1 MAEKKRT
8 YRLEGLNCAQCAAE
22 IESDLKKIEGLQ
34 DVSLN
39 FVVGTIDIYPR
50 FEQELR
56 RTVRKY
62 ESDARVKDESSPR
75 PADRTARD
83 QPVFQ
88 RELRVLIGSLLLAA
102 LGAAASF
109 LDPEGLPSWTS
120 SIFYG
125 AAYILAGYKV
135 LRTSVLNILHGRVF
149 DEHFLMTIATSGALI
164 LGEFSE
170 AAAVM
175 IFYSLGEYLQ
185 NRAVDRSRRS
195 ISALMTL
202 RPDSARVIRDGAVLT
217 VDPGMVK
224 TGELIEIR
232 PGERV
237 PLDGTVEAGES
248 FLDTS
253 ALTGES
259 VPRRA
264 AAGDTVLSGSLNGEG
279 LLQLRVEKEFRDSAV
294 MRILELVEKALEKK
308 ASSEKFITTFA
319 RYYTPVVVLTAVLV
333 ALVPPLFGS
342 YDFQTWIYRALV
354 LLVISCPCALV
365 VSIPL
370 SYFAGV
376 GAAARAGV
384 LVKGAE
390 YLDRLTAVR
399 TAALDKTGTIT
410 KGVFRVQEAVPSNG
424 NSVDALLRWAVTAEK
439 KSNHPIA
446 KSIRSAWG
454 GDSGSASEHSYKE
467 LSGRGV
473 ICEYNGGLIAVG
485 NGRLMDEIG
494 VEVSSTDFPAYG
506 SVVHV
511 AAEGSYAGYL
521 HIDDELKPGSHE
533 AVRMLRNRGIENFVM
548 LTGDGRNAAES
559 TARRIGLTEVYS
571 ELSPEEKVDI
581 VDALEAD
588 PDHRPVLFVGDGI
601 NDAPVLAGAYIGAA
615 MGGIGSDAAIE
626 AADIVLMKDDLR
638 ALPEAMKIAG
648 FTRTIVYQNIVGA
661 LAVKVAASA
670 LGIAGIATMWMAV
683 FADMGVT
690 IAAIL
695 NALRILRFSSRRRR
709 HG

>member
-1 MAEKKRT
+1 MAENMRT
-8 YRLEGLNCAQCAAE
+8 YRLVGLNCAQCAAE
-22 IESDLKKIEGLQ
+22 IEGDLNRIDGLQ

-39 FVVGTIDIYPR
+39 FAAGTIDIDPH

-56 RTVRKY
+56 LTVRKY
-62 ESDARVKDESSPR
+62 EPDVLVKNESFPESG
-75 PADRTARD
+75 DRSAHEGLLINK
-83 QPVFQ
+83 
-88 RELRVLIGSLLLAA
+88 ELGVLIGSLLLAA
-102 LGAAASF
+102 LGAAAAL
-109 LDPEGLPSWTS
+109 LDPEGIPSWTS
-120 SIFYG
+120 SIFYVS
-125 AAYILAGYKV
+125 AYLLAGHKV
-135 LRTSVLNILHGRVF
+135 LKTSALNILSGRVF

-164 LGEFSE
+164 LGEVSE
-170 AAAVM
+170 AFAVM

-185 NRAVDRSRRS
+185 NRAIDRSRRS

-202 RPDSARVIRDGAVLT
+202 RPDSARVIRDGTAHKI
-217 VDPGMVK
+217 DPGMVK
-224 TGELIEIR
+224 PGELIEVR
-232 PGERV
+232 PGERI
-237 PLDGTVEAGES
+237 PLDGTVTAGES

-264 AAGDTVLSGSLNGEG
+264 AAGDSVLSGSLNGEG

-294 MRILELVEKALEKK
+294 MRILALMEKASAKK
-308 ASSEKFITTFA
+308 ARSEKFITRFA
-319 RYYTPVVVLTAVLV
+319 RYYTPVVVLAAFFV

-342 YDFQTWIYRALV
+342 YDFQTWIYRALI

-376 GAAARAGV
+376 GAAARVGV

-390 YLDRLTAVR
+390 YLDRLTSVR

-410 KGVFRVQEAVPSNG
+410 KGVFSVQDAVPSNG
-424 NSVDALLRWAVTAEK
+424 TSVDNLLGWAVTAEK

-446 KSIRSAWG
+446 KSIRAARTG
-454 GDSGSASEHSYKE
+454 NADTAPAHSYKE
-467 LSGRGV
+467 LGGRGV
-473 ICEYNGGLIAVG
+473 LCEYNNGLIAVG
-485 NGRLMDEIG
+485 NSRLMDEIG
-494 VEVSSTDFPAYG
+494 VEVTSTDFPAYG

-521 HIDDELKPGSHE
+521 HIDDEVKPGSHE
-533 AVRMLRNRGIENFVM
+533 AVRMLRDRGIEKIVM

-559 TARRIGLTEVYS
+559 AGRRIGLTEVYS
-571 ELSPEEKVDI
+571 ELMPEEKAAV

-615 MGGIGSDAAIE
+615 MGGVGSDAAIE

-638 ALPEAMKIAG
+638 ALPEAMEIAG

-661 LAVKVAASA
+661 LVVKVAASV

-683 FADMGVT
+683 FADVGVT

-695 NALRILRFSSRRRR
+695 NALRILRHTSRRQ
-709 HG
+709 